1 MFVKIFSHSGCL
13 RSLSG
18 KHKCYFY
25 SCLET
30 PFNNFSACS
39 VRFCMISSQESI
51 SFYHCRR
58 LACHHTSICHISVHN
73 RFSKPPQRQKL
84 QFFKRNPRLFF
95 FQVYFCHLIAKRTNR
110 MPSASSGDSG
120 INISGF
126 YNTVF
131 IVFVNLCFL
140 WMPTNLV
147 PICTPS
153 APSMNAAAIPR
164 PSAIPPAAMTGT
176 FTASTT

>member
-1 MFVKIFSHSGCL
+1 ML
-13 RSLSG
+13 
-18 KHKCYFY
+18 FY

-51 SFYHCRR
+51 SFTIAADWPAIT
-58 LACHHTSICHISVHN
+58 LPFVTSPSTTA
-73 RFSKPPQRQKL
+73 FLSPQRQKL

-131 IVFVNLCFL
+131 IVFVNLCFSGCHK
-140 WMPTNLV
+140 PGTNLY
-147 PICTPS
+147 PFCS
-153 APSMNAAAIPR
+153 QHECRSHPR